1 MSRVRTALPVFA
13 GGADDEEEDDDDAG
27 GGLATSWA

>member
-13 GGADDEEEDDDDAG
+13 GGADDDEDEDDAG